1 MPKRRSA
8 ICRPRDGDQRRRGYG
23 GNLSCMSE
31 IDIVGGIYREKCAF
45 PYWDQLFGSA
55 GRAAVALTGH
65 VGNIRLH
72 SALAEAEIVAAK
84 AVFVDGEIGLKVT
97 SREKPIIFD
106 YLHSLSVP
114 RILPDRDIR
123 QVSMPAVEGS
133 VIVKF
138 GMLESDPRVSGE
150 HVVYDPQSSSNP
162 IGFSASGSAAK
173 HLAIIANRGEILG
186 LARTSSVDDAVRTL
200 FDTENAEVIVVKDGI
215 NGATVYERGSATH
228 IAAYVTQNV
237 FSIGSGDVFV
247 AAFALAWALQGLPAS
262 DAAEFASVST
272 ANYVETRVLPIMSK
286 TENAVTR
293 KPAAKAGGNI
303 YLAGPFRELGQRMM
317 IDDARNQLRGLGM
330 SVFSPIHDIGPGTA
344 DVVVEQDLAA
354 IQQCDAV
361 FAILNGS
368 SPGTVFEVG
377 YARALGKPVFCVTQN
392 MRDVDLKLPRGSHA
406 HLHDD
411 YVSALFQ
418 IAWRS

>member
-1 MPKRRSA
+1 M
-8 ICRPRDGDQRRRGYG
+8 
-23 GNLSCMSE
+23 NE

-55 GRAAVALTGH
+55 GRAAVALVGH
-65 VGNIRLH
+65 VDAIRLH
-72 SALAEAEIVAAK
+72 GALAEEETITAK
-84 AVFVDGEIGLKVT
+84 AVFVDGEIDLRVT
-97 SREKPIIFD
+97 SREKPIVFD

-114 RILPDRDIR
+114 KILPDRDIR
-123 QVSMPAVEGS
+123 PVSMPAVEGN

-150 HVVYDPQSSSNP
+150 YVIYDPQSSSNP
-162 IGFSASGSAAK
+162 ISFSASGSTAK
-173 HLAIIANRGEILG
+173 HLTIIANRGEILG
-186 LARTSSVDDAVRTL
+186 LARTSSVEDAVRTL
-200 FDTENAEVIVVKDGI
+200 FETEKADIVVVKDGI
-215 NGATVYERGSATH
+215 NGATVYERGTATH

-237 FSIGSGDVFV
+237 FSIGSGDLFV
-247 AAFALAWALQGLPAS
+247 AAFALAWAIEGRSAP

-272 ANYVETRVLPIMSK
+272 ANYVETRILPITSM
-286 TENAVTR
+286 TGNIVAR

-317 IDDARNQLRGLGM
+317 IDDARSQLRLLGM
-330 SVFSPIHDIGPGTA
+330 SVFSPIHDIGPGSA